1 MNGSVA
7 FLLPLI
13 FILKTME
20 RREIDHHRR
29 LQIKK
34 LFLLGIISD
43 INKDNKNLFIEN
55 NVSNNI
61 HNNRIE
67 NDKNTEKNENN
78 NTSESEKN
86 KIPHFD
92 YSGGKEGSVLYREGS
107 VICDDDHDNGYGHD
121 EVRTYISLTFF

>member
-1 MNGSVA
+1 
-7 FLLPLI
+7 
-13 FILKTME
+13 ME
-20 RREIDHHRR
+20 RREIDNNRR

-34 LFLLGIISD
+34 LLLLGIISD
-43 INKDNKNLFIEN
+43 INKDNKNLFFTDFGENNEN
-55 NVSNNI
+55 NVNNNI